1 MRRHCVAG
9 REKRHA
15 QQRVKA
21 GKSSAPFQYTG
32 PLKPQTGQQSAHPA
46 PGSKQQKQQPAQTPE
61 AAARSQMPQNTKVA
75 LDPDEQPTPP
85 RLAAAPKT
93 PPGSAPAQPASTTV
107 PRDGWMPPAED
118 TVAKFL
124 SDVADIAPQPARE
137 RPEETSPTFFL
148 ASSISP
154 EEAKRKREGA
164 QPFWSEMQSAHLAN
178 QETGGITKPL
188 SLRARFA
195 RRRVIWIPIIV
206 GIVLLGLLA
215 ALAVP
220 FLASRHRQGP
230 TLRPTPTGL
239 NTAFKGPTPT
249 PVALQSLQAL
259 LQEQAPACSSSGQ
272 DFWDF
277 PNFRKSCASDGLHL
291 TNTQQIP
298 VVGELLSIN
307 RATLDPDTI
316 VVVQVSLTSG
326 KPTDSIG
333 LVTRFSA
340 QDGYFFGIDAAGH
353 WQISLWEQVGGQPRV
368 FGSGISTALRSGLGA
383 NNTLEVISDGAH
395 FTFYANQTWLYSFT
409 DSTHASGHIG
419 LAIKGAGDQ
428 AIFSNFVL
436 YDTPHG

>member
-1 MRRHCVAG
+1 MAG
-9 REKRHA
+9 QEKRHA

-21 GKSSAPFQYTG
+21 GKSASLQYTG

-46 PGSKQQKQQPAQTPE
+46 PGGKQQKPQPAQTPE
-61 AAARSQMPQNTKVA
+61 AAAVRTPMPQKTPGA

-93 PPGSAPAQPASTTV
+93 PPASAPTQPASTTA

-124 SDVADIAPQPARE
+124 SGVADIAPQPARE
-137 RPEETSPTFFL
+137 RPEETSPAFFL
-148 ASSISP
+148 APSISP

-178 QETGGITKPL
+178 QETGGTTKPL
-188 SLRARFA
+188 SLRAKFA

-215 ALAVP
+215 AIAVP

-249 PVALQSLQAL
+249 PVALQSLQVL

-272 DFWDF
+272 GFWDF
-277 PNFRKSCASDGLHL
+277 PNFQKSCASDGLHL

-307 RATLDPDTI
+307 GATLDPDTI
-316 VVVQVSLTSG
+316 VVVQVSLASG

-340 QDGYFFGIDAAGH
+340 QDGYFFDIDAAGH
-353 WQISLWEQVGGQPRV
+353 WQMSLWEQVGGQPRV
-368 FGSGISTALRSGLGA
+368 FGSGISTALHSGLGA

-436 YDTPHG
+436 YDTPHA